1 MQPLTLRRKTKLK
14 VDMALN
20 SANTTLRQTPSE
32 NGSESEA
39 GAKTSERQSLKEK
52 RVHTEV
58 YEHDVEHTAISC
70 ECVLKL
76 LGDVTK
82 ARYALRG
89 FEEDVKDGDVFASTT
104 LTASVRLP
112 FAMAVDQ
119 RSEQHTAFTAHATR
133 PSSTQAWR
141 IVTLCTPCL
150 RLSGAQR
157 LWTAPWERPCGSW
170 SKASSDSAEGLAGTP
185 GEHLDE
191 RWRCV
196 KSVQRKSTCA
206 ARC

>member
-1 MQPLTLRRKTKLK
+1 M
-14 VDMALN
+14 N
-20 SANTTLRQTPSE
+20 SANTTPRQTSSE

-39 GAKTSERQSLKEK
+39 GAKTSELQSLKEK

-82 ARYALRG
+82 ARYAPRG
-89 FEEDVKDGDVFASTT
+89 FEEDVKDGDVIASTT

-119 RSEQHTAFTAHATR
+119 RGEQHTAFTAHANTAFLS
-133 PSSTQAWR
+133 PSVEKCVVYAMPPPEWSPETGDSTVGTVVWKLEQSLFGLRRRSGGNTWR
-141 IVTLCTPCL
+141 
-150 RLSGAQR
+150 
-157 LWTAPWERPCGSW
+157 AP
-170 SKASSDSAEGLAGTP
+170 
-185 GEHLDE
+185 
-191 RWRCV
+191 
-196 KSVQRKSTCA
+196 
-206 ARC
+206 